1 MEKLS
6 LDNFQEYIKKNNYVI
21 VKITA
26 DWCGPCKNV
35 EPEVLKLKNNL
46 NDDIKYIELDIDN
59 NDDICDDLEITK
71 VPTFINFIN
80 GEKTDVHVG
89 ANIEKIQ
96 ALFDKTITHT
106 TFKSSMF

>member
-1 MEKLS
+1 MTDFDLCS
-6 LDNFQEYIKKNNYVI
+6 FQEYIKKNNYVI
-21 VKITA
+21 VKVSA
-26 DWCGPCKNV
+26 EWCGPCKKV

-46 NDDIKYIELDIDN
+46 SDDIKYIELDVDKH
-59 NDDICDDLEITK
+59 DDICDDLEVTK

-96 ALFDKTITHT
+96 TFFDKTITHT
-106 TFKSSMF
+106 TF